1 MEDSS
6 KNKQEETN
14 PFKILVIED
23 EATLLYALQ
32 AKFSLE
38 GFKVMAALD
47 GKTGLDLALQT
58 KPNLILLD
66 LLLPIVDGFEVLKRL
81 KENEE
86 TKEIPVIIIS
96 NLDDKEK
103 IEEGLRM
110 GAIDYLVKADYR
122 LDEVIEKI
130 RKIINK

>member
-1 MEDSS
+1 MEDFF
-6 KNKQEETN
+6 KNKQEETS

-32 AKFSLE
+32 AKFSLK

-66 LLLPIVDGFEVLKRL
+66 LLLPIVDGFEVLKKL

-103 IEEGLRM
+103 IEKGLRM
-110 GAIDYLVKADYR
+110 GAIDYLIKADYR

-130 RKIINK
+130 KKIINK